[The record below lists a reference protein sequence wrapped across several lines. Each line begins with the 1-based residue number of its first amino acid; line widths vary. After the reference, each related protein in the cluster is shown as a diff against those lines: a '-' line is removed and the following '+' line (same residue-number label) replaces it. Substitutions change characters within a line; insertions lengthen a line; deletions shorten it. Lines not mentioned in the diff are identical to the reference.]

1 MVVGFSLSKKE
12 LSEFHPQLQELQ
24 EKFKTA
30 RMELQSVIQK
40 DSDSYAAV
48 ESTRKMPKSSDEE
61 KQRRQAE
68 MQRALQAAALA
79 PIEVAERS
87 AVLLPLFRQLS
98 PISNPN
104 LKSDLETGIAM
115 AQAAIRGALANV
127 AINLTSIKDEAFS
140 DALKRRVR
148 EVEKI
153 SVC

>member
-1 MVVGFSLSKKE
+1 
-12 LSEFHPQLQELQ
+12 
-24 EKFKTA
+24 
-30 RMELQSVIQK
+30 
-40 DSDSYAAV
+40 
-48 ESTRKMPKSSDEE
+48 
-61 KQRRQAE
+61 

-87 AVLLPLFRQLS
+87 AVLLQLFRQLS